1 MARYE
6 IVFRKSVYKDLR
18 PIPNIDVAKIL
29 KRIDSLA
36 DDPRGPGCEKL
47 SADER
52 YRLRQGN
59 YRIIYSI
66 EDDRLIVTVV
76 KVGHRR
82 QVYER
87 E

>member
-6 IVFRKSVYKDLR
+6 VVFRRSVYKDLR
-18 PIPNIDVAKIL
+18 SVPAADVNKIL

-36 DDPRGPGCEKL
+36 EDPRGSGCEKL

-52 YRLRQGN
+52 YRVRQGN

-66 EDDRLIVTVV
+66 EDARLVVTVV

-82 QVYER
+82 EVYER
-87 E
+87 